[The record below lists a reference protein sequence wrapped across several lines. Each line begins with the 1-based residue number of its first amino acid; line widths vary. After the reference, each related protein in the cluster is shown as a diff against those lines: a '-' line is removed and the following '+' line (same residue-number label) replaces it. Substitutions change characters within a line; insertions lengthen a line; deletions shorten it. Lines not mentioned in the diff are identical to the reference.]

1 MTGYFVAHDVL
12 AEMATGR
19 ENKRMKTPTANLL
32 IIETPL

>member
-1 MTGYFVAHDVL
+1 
-12 AEMATGR
+12 MATGR